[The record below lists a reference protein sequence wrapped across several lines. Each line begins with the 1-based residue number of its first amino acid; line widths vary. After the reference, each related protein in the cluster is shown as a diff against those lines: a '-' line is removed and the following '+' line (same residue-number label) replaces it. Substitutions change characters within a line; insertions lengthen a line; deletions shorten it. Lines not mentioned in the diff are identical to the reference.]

1 MTRVKRGT
9 ISVKKRKSALK
20 HTKGF
25 NWGRKSKFKQAK
37 EALMHAWT
45 YAFRDRKTK
54 KRNFRR
60 LWQSRINSVC
70 HNENISYSSFMGKLK
85 KKNIELDRKVLSDL
99 ADNHPEVFKKI
110 IEKVKS

>member
-1 MTRVKRGT
+1 MARVKRGT
-9 ISVKKRKSALK
+9 IASKKRRNVLK

-25 NWGRKSKFKQAK
+25 RWGRKSKFKQAK

-60 LWQSRINSVC
+60 LWQLRINSACRKEGV
-70 HNENISYSSFMGKLK
+70 NYSQFINLLK
-85 KKNIELDRKVLSDL
+85 KNNIELNRKILSQL
-99 ADNHPEVFKKI
+99 TEENPEVFKKI
-110 IEKVKS
+110 VEEVK